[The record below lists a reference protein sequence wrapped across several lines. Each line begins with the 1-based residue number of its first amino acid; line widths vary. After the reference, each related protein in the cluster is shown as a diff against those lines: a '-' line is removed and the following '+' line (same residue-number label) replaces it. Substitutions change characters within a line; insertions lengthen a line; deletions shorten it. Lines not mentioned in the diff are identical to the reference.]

1 MKNKRILFMGTPDF
15 AEESLRKLIEEGF
28 SVVGV
33 VTQPDK
39 PKGRGH
45 KMVFPPVKEL
55 ALAQGIPVFQPIKL
69 KNGEFLSV
77 LDELKPEIIVVVAY
91 GRILPD
97 YILDYPEYGC
107 INVHGSLLPKYRGA
121 APIQWAVLDG
131 EKVTGVTTMLM
142 DSGIDTGDILL
153 MEETEIKEYETSEEL
168 FSRLSVMGGEL
179 LVKTIENLSE
189 IKPQKQDESKATH
202 ASMISKEMAE
212 IDFSKS
218 SKEVIN
224 HICGMNSWPMAY
236 TYYKGEVVKI
246 ISAHLCDEKETMPG
260 KIEGLVKG
268 MGLKV
273 SCGEKCIFV
282 KEVQFAGKKRMDIED
297 YLRGNSIDFGEI
309 FGKGN

>member
-28 SVVGV
+28 FVIGA

-45 KMVFPPVKEL
+45 RMVFPPVKEL
-55 ALAQGIPVFQPIKL
+55 ALANNIPVYQPEKL
-69 KNGEFLSV
+69 KNGEFLGV
-77 LDELKPEIIVVVAY
+77 LEELKPEIIVVVAY
-91 GRILPD
+91 GKILPD
-97 YILDYPEYGC
+97 YILNYPEFGC

-131 EKVTGVTTMLM
+131 EKITGVTTMMM

-153 MEETEIKEYETSEEL
+153 KEQTEIREYETSEQL
-168 FSRLSVMGGEL
+168 FDRLAKMGGEL
-179 LVKTIENLSE
+179 LVKTIESLPNL
-189 IKPQKQDESKATH
+189 KPQKQDDSICSYAP
-202 ASMISKEMAE
+202 MISKEMAK

-218 SKEVIN
+218 AQEVIH

-236 TYYKGEVVKI
+236 AFYNGETVKI
-246 ISAHLCDEKETMPG
+246 ISAVICDDKETMPG
-260 KIEGLVKG
+260 EIIGLFKG
-268 MGLKV
+268 KGLKV

-282 KEVQFAGKKRMDIED
+282 KEVQFPGKKRMNIED
-297 YLRGNSIDFGEI
+297 YLRGNSMDSDKF
-309 FGKGN
+309 FA